1 MTRWPMNA
9 ILEVRESESDGV
21 DRVAQTRRL
30 AFVSI
35 ELIHGLVCRVLS
47 MNGNLAPTTSSDSE
61 TPFLLALM
69 PFLILAFLI
78 VYGLILRP
86 LVLQLPPLPLE
97 LIFILATSGLVIQL
111 LLTGHRW
118 AGIQDSIVKKFQ
130 CAIPAFMILFC
141 IGLIIASWIISGT
154 IPMLVYWG
162 LQLIDPD
169 YLYVIAFL
177 APVIFSTLTGTS
189 WGSVG
194 TIGVVIIGIATALDA
209 NLGITAG
216 AVIGG
221 AYFGDKLSPLSD
233 TTNLAALA
241 AEVDLHTHIRSMLW
255 TTLPSAIIA
264 LAIYYAMGVFYPPK
278 LQDGGLGEV
287 QLLLDQLS
295 SIFNF
300 SWLIL
305 APAVVV
311 LAGSLLRLPTVPVLI
326 ASVILA
332 SLVAITLQPFTLTDV
347 ISTLHQGFEIA
358 LVTPGTQDTPEISN
372 LLDRGGLYALNEP
385 IIIAFMVFIFIGA
398 TDKIDAMPTVVNHLM
413 RAVKSPRGTVL
424 ASLLAT
430 GITNAMTSNQF
441 ATSFIVGDA
450 FKSKYDQQKVPRKVL
465 SRSLEDTGTMLE
477 SLVPWHTSAIYMVVT
492 LGVPFSDY
500 WHWQCLSLAN
510 IFVATIF
517 AATGVGC
524 FYPRKTDVQ

>member
-1 MTRWPMNA
+1 M
-9 ILEVRESESDGV
+9 SE
-21 DRVAQTRRL
+21 
-30 AFVSI
+30 
-35 ELIHGLVCRVLS
+35 
-47 MNGNLAPTTSSDSE
+47 NLAPTADKAPE
-61 TPFLLALM
+61 TPFLQALA
-69 PFLILAFLI
+69 PFAFLAVLI
-78 VYGLILRP
+78 IYGLIVRP
-86 LVLQLPPLPLE
+86 LALQLPPLPLE
-97 LIFILATSGLVIQL
+97 LIFILAASGLVTQL

-118 AGIQDSIVKKFQ
+118 IDIQASIVKKFQ

-141 IGLIIASWIISGT
+141 IGLIIASWIICGT

-162 LQLIDPD
+162 LQLINPD
-169 YLYVIAFL
+169 YLYLIAFV

-194 TIGVVIIGIATALDA
+194 TIGVVLIGIATALDA

-241 AEVDLHTHIRSMLW
+241 AEVDLHTHIRSMFW
-255 TTLPSAIIA
+255 TTLPSATIA
-264 LAIYYAMGVFYPPK
+264 LGIYYAMGVLYPPR
-278 LQDGGLGEV
+278 LQDGGLADV
-287 QLLLDQLS
+287 QLLLEQLS

-305 APAVVV
+305 APAIVV
-311 LAGSLLRLPTVPVLI
+311 LAGSIFRLPTVPILI

-347 ISTLHQGFEIA
+347 ISTLHQGFN
-358 LVTPGTQDTPEISN
+358 LDSLMPGVQHTPEITN

-492 LGVPFSDY
+492 LGVPFSEY
-500 WHWQCLSLAN
+500 WHWQCLSLCN
-510 IFVATIF
+510 IVIATIL

-524 FYPRKTDVQ
+524 FYPRKPKVN

>member
-1 MTRWPMNA
+1 M
-9 ILEVRESESDGV
+9 S
-21 DRVAQTRRL
+21 
-30 AFVSI
+30 
-35 ELIHGLVCRVLS
+35 
-47 MNGNLAPTTSSDSE
+47 GNLAPSTNKAPE
-61 TPFLLALM
+61 TPFLQALA
-69 PFLILAFLI
+69 PFVLLAVLII
-78 VYGLILRP
+78 YGLIVRP
-86 LVLQLPPLPLE
+86 LALQLPPLPLE
-97 LIFILATSGLVIQL
+97 LIFILAASGLVSQL

-118 AGIQDSIVKKFQ
+118 VDIQASIVKKFQ

-141 IGLIIASWIISGT
+141 IGLIIASWIICGT

-162 LQLIDPD
+162 LQLINPD
-169 YLYVIAFL
+169 YLYLIAFV

-194 TIGVVIIGIATALDA
+194 TIGVVLIGIATALDA

-255 TTLPSAIIA
+255 TTLPSATIA
-264 LAIYYAMGVFYPPK
+264 LGIYYAMGVLYPPR
-278 LQDGGLGEV
+278 LQDGGLADV

-305 APAVVV
+305 APAIVV
-311 LAGSLLRLPTVPVLI
+311 LAGSIFRLPTVPILI

-347 ISTLHQGFEIA
+347 ISTLHQGFN
-358 LVTPGTQDTPEISN
+358 LDSVMPGVQHTPEITN

-492 LGVPFSDY
+492 LGVPFSEY
-500 WHWQCLSLAN
+500 WHWQCLSLCN
-510 IFVATIF
+510 IVIATIL

-524 FYPRKTDVQ
+524 FYPRKPNVN

>member
-1 MTRWPMNA
+1 M
-9 ILEVRESESDGV
+9 S
-21 DRVAQTRRL
+21 
-30 AFVSI
+30 
-35 ELIHGLVCRVLS
+35 
-47 MNGNLAPTTSSDSE
+47 GNLAPSTNKAPD
-61 TPFLLALM
+61 TPFLQALA
-69 PFLILAFLI
+69 PFVLLAVLII
-78 VYGLILRP
+78 YGLIVRP
-86 LVLQLPPLPLE
+86 LALQLSPLPLE
-97 LIFILATSGLVIQL
+97 LIFILAASGLVTQL

-118 AGIQDSIVKKFQ
+118 IDIQASIVKKFQ

-141 IGLIIASWIISGT
+141 IGLIIASWLICGT

-162 LQLIDPD
+162 LQLINPD
-169 YLYVIAFL
+169 YLYLIAFV

-194 TIGVVIIGIATALDA
+194 TIGVVLIGIATALDA

-255 TTLPSAIIA
+255 TTLPSATIA
-264 LAIYYAMGVFYPPK
+264 LGIYYAMGVLYPPR
-278 LQDGGLGEV
+278 LQDGGLADV
-287 QLLLDQLS
+287 QLLLEQLS

-305 APAVVV
+305 APAIVV
-311 LAGSLLRLPTVPVLI
+311 LAGSIFRLPTVPILI

-347 ISTLHQGFEIA
+347 ISTLHQGFN
-358 LVTPGTQDTPEISN
+358 LDSLMPGVQHTPEITN

-492 LGVPFSDY
+492 LGVPFSEY
-500 WHWQCLSLAN
+500 WHWQCLSLCN
-510 IFVATIF
+510 IVIATIL

-524 FYPRKTDVQ
+524 FYPRKPNVN

>member
-1 MTRWPMNA
+1 MNENSA
-9 ILEVRESESDGV
+9 SAV
-21 DRVAQTRRL
+21 DK
-30 AFVSI
+30 
-35 ELIHGLVCRVLS
+35 E
-47 MNGNLAPTTSSDSE
+47 SE
-61 TPFLLALM
+61 TPFLQALAPLV
-69 PFLILAFLI
+69 LLAFLI

-86 LVLQLPPLPLE
+86 LVFQHPPLPLE
-97 LIFILATSGLVIQL
+97 LIFILAASGLVMQL

-118 AGIQDSIVKKFQ
+118 SDIQDSIVKKFQ

-162 LQLIDPD
+162 LKLINPE

-194 TIGVVIIGIATALDA
+194 TIGVVIIGIASALDA

-216 AVIGG
+216 AIIGG

-255 TTLPSAIIA
+255 TTLPSAVVA
-264 LAIYYAMGVFYPPK
+264 LSIYYAMGVLYPPR
-278 LQDGGLGEV
+278 LQDGGMNGV
-287 QLLLDQLS
+287 QLLLDQLA

-305 APAVVV
+305 APAIVV
-311 LAGSLLRLPTVPVLI
+311 LVGSVLRLPTVPVLI
-326 ASVILA
+326 ASVFLA
-332 SLVAITLQPFTLTDV
+332 SLVAITLQPFTFTDV
-347 ISTLHQGFEIA
+347 ISALHQGFDIELIM
-358 LVTPGTQDTPEISN
+358 PGVQFTPEISN

-398 TDKIDAMPTVVNHLM
+398 MDKINAMPTVVNHLM
-413 RAVKSPRGTVL
+413 RSVKSPRGTVL
-424 ASLLAT
+424 SSLFAT

-441 ATSFIVGDA
+441 ATSFIIGDA
-450 FKSKYDQQKVPRKVL
+450 FKSKYDQQGVPRKVL

-477 SLVPWHTSAIYMVVT
+477 SLVPWHTSAIYMVAT
-492 LGVPFSDY
+492 LGVPFHDY
-500 WHWQCLSLAN
+500 WHWQCLSLCN
-510 IFVATIF
+510 ILVATIC
-517 AATGVGC
+517 AVTGIGC
-524 FYPRKTDVQ
+524 FYAHKPANQ

>member
-1 MTRWPMNA
+1 M
-9 ILEVRESESDGV
+9 S
-21 DRVAQTRRL
+21 
-30 AFVSI
+30 
-35 ELIHGLVCRVLS
+35 
-47 MNGNLAPTTSSDSE
+47 GNLAPSTNKAPD
-61 TPFLLALM
+61 TPFLQALA
-69 PFLILAFLI
+69 PFVLLAVLII
-78 VYGLILRP
+78 YGLIVRP
-86 LVLQLPPLPLE
+86 LALQLSPLPLE
-97 LIFILATSGLVIQL
+97 LIFILAASGLVTQL

-118 AGIQDSIVKKFQ
+118 IDIQASIVKKFQ

-141 IGLIIASWIISGT
+141 IGLIIASWIICGT

-162 LQLIDPD
+162 LRLINPD
-169 YLYVIAFL
+169 YLYLIAFV

-194 TIGVVIIGIATALDA
+194 TIGVVLIGIATALDA

-255 TTLPSAIIA
+255 TTLPSATIA
-264 LAIYYAMGVFYPPK
+264 LGIYYAMGVLYPPR
-278 LQDGGLGEV
+278 LQDGGLADV
-287 QLLLDQLS
+287 QLLLEQLS

-305 APAVVV
+305 APAIVV
-311 LAGSLLRLPTVPVLI
+311 LAGSIFRLPTVPILI

-332 SLVAITLQPFTLTDV
+332 SFVAITLQPFTLTDV
-347 ISTLHQGFEIA
+347 ISTLHQGFN
-358 LVTPGTQDTPEISN
+358 LDSLMPGVQHTPEITN

-492 LGVPFSDY
+492 LGVPFSEY
-500 WHWQCLSLAN
+500 WHWQCLSLCN
-510 IFVATIF
+510 IVIATIL

-524 FYPRKTDVQ
+524 FYPRKPNVN

>member
-1 MTRWPMNA
+1 M
-9 ILEVRESESDGV
+9 SE
-21 DRVAQTRRL
+21 
-30 AFVSI
+30 
-35 ELIHGLVCRVLS
+35 
-47 MNGNLAPTTSSDSE
+47 NLAPTADKAPE
-61 TPFLLALM
+61 TPFLQALA
-69 PFLILAFLI
+69 PFAFLAVLI
-78 VYGLILRP
+78 IYGLIVRP
-86 LVLQLPPLPLE
+86 LALQLPPLPLE
-97 LIFILATSGLVIQL
+97 LIFILAASGLVTQL

-118 AGIQDSIVKKFQ
+118 IDIQASIVKKFQ

-141 IGLIIASWIISGT
+141 IGLIIASWIICGT

-162 LQLIDPD
+162 LRLINPD
-169 YLYVIAFL
+169 YLYLIAFV

-194 TIGVVIIGIATALDA
+194 TIGVVLIGIATALDA

-255 TTLPSAIIA
+255 TTLPSATIA
-264 LAIYYAMGVFYPPK
+264 LGFYYALGVLYPPR
-278 LQDGGLGEV
+278 LQDGGLADV

-305 APAVVV
+305 APAIVV
-311 LAGSLLRLPTVPVLI
+311 LAGSIFRLPTVPILI

-332 SLVAITLQPFTLTDV
+332 SFVAITLQPFTLTDV
-347 ISTLHQGFEIA
+347 ISTLHQGFN
-358 LVTPGTQDTPEISN
+358 LDSLMPGVQHTPEITN

-430 GITNAMTSNQF
+430 GITNALTSNQF

-450 FKSKYDQQKVPRKVL
+450 FKSKYDQQNVPRKVL

-492 LGVPFSDY
+492 LGVPFSEY
-500 WHWQCLSLAN
+500 WHWQCLSLCN
-510 IFVATIF
+510 IVIATIL
-517 AATGVGC
+517 ATTGIGC
-524 FYPRKTDVQ
+524 FYPRKPDVH

>member
-1 MTRWPMNA
+1 M
-9 ILEVRESESDGV
+9 S
-21 DRVAQTRRL
+21 
-30 AFVSI
+30 
-35 ELIHGLVCRVLS
+35 
-47 MNGNLAPTTSSDSE
+47 GNLAPSTNKAPD
-61 TPFLLALM
+61 TPFLQALA
-69 PFLILAFLI
+69 PFVLLAVLII
-78 VYGLILRP
+78 YGLIVRP
-86 LVLQLPPLPLE
+86 LALQLSLLPLE
-97 LIFILATSGLVIQL
+97 LIFILAASGLVTQL

-118 AGIQDSIVKKFQ
+118 IDIQASIVKKFQ

-141 IGLIIASWIISGT
+141 IGLIIASWIICGT

-162 LQLIDPD
+162 LQLINPD
-169 YLYVIAFL
+169 YLYLIAFV

-194 TIGVVIIGIATALDA
+194 TIGVVLIGIATALDA

-255 TTLPSAIIA
+255 TTLPSATIA
-264 LAIYYAMGVFYPPK
+264 LGIYYAMGVLYPPR
-278 LQDGGLGEV
+278 LQDGGLADV
-287 QLLLDQLS
+287 QLLLEQLS

-305 APAVVV
+305 APAIVV
-311 LAGSLLRLPTVPVLI
+311 LAGSIFRLPTVPILI

-347 ISTLHQGFEIA
+347 ISTLHQGFN
-358 LVTPGTQDTPEISN
+358 LDSLMPGVQHTPEITN

-492 LGVPFSDY
+492 LGVPFSEY
-500 WHWQCLSLAN
+500 WHWQCLSLCN
-510 IFVATIF
+510 IVIATIL

-524 FYPRKTDVQ
+524 FYPRKPNVN

>member
-1 MTRWPMNA
+1 M
-9 ILEVRESESDGV
+9 S
-21 DRVAQTRRL
+21 
-30 AFVSI
+30 
-35 ELIHGLVCRVLS
+35 
-47 MNGNLAPTTSSDSE
+47 GNLAPSTNKAPE
-61 TPFLLALM
+61 TPFLQALA
-69 PFLILAFLI
+69 PFVLLAVLII
-78 VYGLILRP
+78 YGLIVRP
-86 LVLQLPPLPLE
+86 LALQLPPLPLE
-97 LIFILATSGLVIQL
+97 LIFILAASGLVSQL

-118 AGIQDSIVKKFQ
+118 VDIQASIVKKFQ

-141 IGLIIASWIISGT
+141 IGLIIASWIICGT

-162 LQLIDPD
+162 LQLINPD
-169 YLYVIAFL
+169 YLYLIAFV

-194 TIGVVIIGIATALDA
+194 TIGVVLIGIATALDA

-255 TTLPSAIIA
+255 TTLPSATIA
-264 LAIYYAMGVFYPPK
+264 LGIYYAMGVLYPPR
-278 LQDGGLGEV
+278 LQDGGLADV

-305 APAVVV
+305 APAIVV
-311 LAGSLLRLPTVPVLI
+311 LAGSIFRLPTVPILI

-347 ISTLHQGFEIA
+347 ISTLHQGFN
-358 LVTPGTQDTPEISN
+358 LDSVMPGIRHTPEITN

-492 LGVPFSDY
+492 LGVPFSEY
-500 WHWQCLSLAN
+500 WHWQCLSLCN
-510 IFVATIF
+510 IVLATIL

-524 FYPRKTDVQ
+524 FYPRKPNVN

>member
-1 MTRWPMNA
+1 MN
-9 ILEVRESESDGV
+9 E
-21 DRVAQTRRL
+21 
-30 AFVSI
+30 
-35 ELIHGLVCRVLS
+35 
-47 MNGNLAPTTSSDSE
+47 NLAPATAAPSE
-61 TPFLLALM
+61 TPFLQALS
-69 PFLILAFLI
+69 PFLLLAFLI
-78 VYGLILRP
+78 IYGLIIRP
-86 LVLQLPPLPLE
+86 LTLQLPPLPLE
-97 LIFILATSGLVIQL
+97 LIFILSASGLVTQL
-111 LLTGHRW
+111 LLTGHHW
-118 AGIQDSIVKKFQ
+118 QDIQASIVKKFQ

-162 LQLIDPD
+162 LKLINPN
-169 YLYVIAFL
+169 YLYLIAFA

-194 TIGVVIIGIATALDA
+194 TIGVVLIGIASALDA

-216 AVIGG
+216 AIIGG

-241 AEVDLHTHIRSMLW
+241 AEVDLHSHIRSMLW
-255 TTLPSAIIA
+255 TTLPSAFVA
-264 LAIYYAMGVFYPPK
+264 AAIYYAMGIYYPPK
-278 LQDGGLGEV
+278 MQAVGFGEV
-287 QLLLDQLS
+287 QSLLDQIS

-305 APAVVV
+305 APAMLV
-311 LAGSLLRLPTVPVLI
+311 LAGSIFRLPTVPILI
-326 ASVILA
+326 ASVISA
-332 SLVAITLQPFTLTDV
+332 SIVAILFQPFTLTDV
-347 ISTLHQGFEIA
+347 ITTLHQGFNLENLIPNAQHTSEI
-358 LVTPGTQDTPEISN
+358 TG
-372 LLDRGGLYALNEP
+372 LLNRGGLYALNEP

-398 TDKIDAMPTVVNHLM
+398 TDKIDAMPTVVNRLM
-413 RAVKSPRGTVL
+413 KVVKSPRGTVL
-424 ASLLAT
+424 ASLFAT

-492 LGVPFSDY
+492 LGVPLSEY
-500 WHWQCLSLAN
+500 WHWQCLSLCN
-510 IFVATIF
+510 ILVAAIL
-517 AATGVGC
+517 AITGIGC
-524 FYPRKTDVQ
+524 FYPSQTGLDRPTPD

>member
-1 MTRWPMNA
+1 M
-9 ILEVRESESDGV
+9 SE
-21 DRVAQTRRL
+21 
-30 AFVSI
+30 
-35 ELIHGLVCRVLS
+35 
-47 MNGNLAPTTSSDSE
+47 NLAPSTNKAPE
-61 TPFLLALM
+61 TPFLQALA
-69 PFLILAFLI
+69 PFAFLAVLI
-78 VYGLILRP
+78 IYGLIVRP
-86 LVLQLPPLPLE
+86 LALQLPPLPLE
-97 LIFILATSGLVIQL
+97 LIFILAASGLVTQL

-118 AGIQDSIVKKFQ
+118 IDIQASIVKKFQ

-141 IGLIIASWIISGT
+141 IGLIIASWIICGT

-162 LQLIDPD
+162 LQLINPD
-169 YLYVIAFL
+169 YLYLIAFL

-194 TIGVVIIGIATALDA
+194 TIGVVLIGIATALDA

-255 TTLPSAIIA
+255 TTLPSATIA
-264 LAIYYAMGVFYPPK
+264 LGIYYAMGVLYPPR
-278 LQDGGLGEV
+278 LQDGGLADV

-300 SWLIL
+300 SWLTL
-305 APAVVV
+305 APAMVV
-311 LAGSLLRLPTVPVLI
+311 LAGSIFRLPTVPILI

-347 ISTLHQGFEIA
+347 ISTLHQGFNLD
-358 LVTPGTQDTPEISN
+358 LVMPGVQHTPEITN

-450 FKSKYDQQKVPRKVL
+450 FKSKYDQQNVPRKVL

-492 LGVPFSDY
+492 LGVPFSEY
-500 WHWQCLSLAN
+500 WHWQCLSLCN
-510 IFVATIF
+510 IVIATIL
-517 AATGVGC
+517 ATTGVGC
-524 FYPRKTDVQ
+524 FYPRKPNVN

>member
-1 MTRWPMNA
+1 M
-9 ILEVRESESDGV
+9 S
-21 DRVAQTRRL
+21 
-30 AFVSI
+30 
-35 ELIHGLVCRVLS
+35 
-47 MNGNLAPTTSSDSE
+47 GNLAPSTNKAPD
-61 TPFLLALM
+61 TPFLQALA
-69 PFLILAFLI
+69 PFVLLAVLII
-78 VYGLILRP
+78 YGLIVRP
-86 LVLQLPPLPLE
+86 LALQLSPLPLE
-97 LIFILATSGLVIQL
+97 LIFILAASGLVTQL

-118 AGIQDSIVKKFQ
+118 IDIQASIVKKFQ

-141 IGLIIASWIISGT
+141 IGLIIASWIICGT

-162 LQLIDPD
+162 LQLINPD
-169 YLYVIAFL
+169 YLYLIAFV

-194 TIGVVIIGIATALDA
+194 TIGVVLIGIATALDA

-241 AEVDLHTHIRSMLW
+241 AEVDLHTHIRSMFW
-255 TTLPSAIIA
+255 TTLPSATIA
-264 LAIYYAMGVFYPPK
+264 LGIYYAMGVLYPPR
-278 LQDGGLGEV
+278 LQDGGLADV
-287 QLLLDQLS
+287 QLLLEQLS

-305 APAVVV
+305 APAIVV
-311 LAGSLLRLPTVPVLI
+311 LAGSIFRLPTVPILI

-347 ISTLHQGFEIA
+347 ISTLHQGFN
-358 LVTPGTQDTPEISN
+358 LDSLMPGVQHTPEITN

-492 LGVPFSDY
+492 LGVPFSEY
-500 WHWQCLSLAN
+500 WHWQCLSLCN
-510 IFVATIF
+510 IVIATIL

-524 FYPRKTDVQ
+524 FYPRKPNVN

>member
-1 MTRWPMNA
+1 M
-9 ILEVRESESDGV
+9 S
-21 DRVAQTRRL
+21 
-30 AFVSI
+30 
-35 ELIHGLVCRVLS
+35 
-47 MNGNLAPTTSSDSE
+47 GNLAPSTNKAPD
-61 TPFLLALM
+61 TPFLQALA
-69 PFLILAFLI
+69 PFVLLAVLII
-78 VYGLILRP
+78 YGLIIRHLA
-86 LVLQLPPLPLE
+86 LQLSPLPLE
-97 LIFILATSGLVIQL
+97 LIFILAASGLVTQL

-118 AGIQDSIVKKFQ
+118 IDIQASIVKKFQ

-141 IGLIIASWIISGT
+141 IGLIIASWLICGT

-162 LQLIDPD
+162 LQLINPD
-169 YLYVIAFL
+169 YLYLIAFV

-194 TIGVVIIGIATALDA
+194 TIGVVLIGIATALDA

-241 AEVDLHTHIRSMLW
+241 AEVDLHTHIRSMFW
-255 TTLPSAIIA
+255 TTLPSATIA
-264 LAIYYAMGVFYPPK
+264 LGIYYAMGVLYPPR
-278 LQDGGLGEV
+278 LQDGGLADV
-287 QLLLDQLS
+287 QLLLEQLS

-305 APAVVV
+305 APAIVV
-311 LAGSLLRLPTVPVLI
+311 LAGSIFRLPTVPILI

-347 ISTLHQGFEIA
+347 ISTLHQGFN
-358 LVTPGTQDTPEISN
+358 LDSLMPGVQHTPEITD

-492 LGVPFSDY
+492 LGVPFSEY
-500 WHWQCLSLAN
+500 WHWQCLSLCN
-510 IFVATIF
+510 IVIATIL

-524 FYPRKTDVQ
+524 FYPRKPKVN

>member
-1 MTRWPMNA
+1 M
-9 ILEVRESESDGV
+9 S
-21 DRVAQTRRL
+21 
-30 AFVSI
+30 
-35 ELIHGLVCRVLS
+35 
-47 MNGNLAPTTSSDSE
+47 GNLAPSTNKAPD
-61 TPFLLALM
+61 TPFLQALA
-69 PFLILAFLI
+69 PFVLLAVLII
-78 VYGLILRP
+78 YGLIVRP
-86 LVLQLPPLPLE
+86 LALQLSPLPLE
-97 LIFILATSGLVIQL
+97 LIFILAASGLVTQL

-118 AGIQDSIVKKFQ
+118 IDIQASIVKKFQ

-141 IGLIIASWIISGT
+141 IGLIIASWLICGT

-162 LQLIDPD
+162 LQLINPD
-169 YLYVIAFL
+169 YLYLIAFV

-194 TIGVVIIGIATALDA
+194 TIGVVLIGIATALDA

-241 AEVDLHTHIRSMLW
+241 AEVDLHTHIRSMFW
-255 TTLPSAIIA
+255 TTLPSATIA
-264 LAIYYAMGVFYPPK
+264 LGIYYAMGVLYPPR
-278 LQDGGLGEV
+278 LQDGGLADV
-287 QLLLDQLS
+287 QLLLEQLS

-305 APAVVV
+305 APAIVV
-311 LAGSLLRLPTVPVLI
+311 LAGSIFRLPTVPILI

-347 ISTLHQGFEIA
+347 ISTLHQGFN
-358 LVTPGTQDTPEISN
+358 LDSLMPGVQHTPEITN

-492 LGVPFSDY
+492 LGVPFSEY
-500 WHWQCLSLAN
+500 WHWQCLSLCN
-510 IFVATIF
+510 IVIATIL

-524 FYPRKTDVQ
+524 FYPRKPKVN

>member
-1 MTRWPMNA
+1 M
-9 ILEVRESESDGV
+9 S
-21 DRVAQTRRL
+21 
-30 AFVSI
+30 
-35 ELIHGLVCRVLS
+35 
-47 MNGNLAPTTSSDSE
+47 GNLAPSTNKAPD
-61 TPFLLALM
+61 TPFLQALA
-69 PFLILAFLI
+69 PFVLLAVLII
-78 VYGLILRP
+78 YGLIVRP
-86 LVLQLPPLPLE
+86 LALQLSPLPLE
-97 LIFILATSGLVIQL
+97 LIFILAASGLVTQL

-118 AGIQDSIVKKFQ
+118 IDIQASIVKKFQ

-141 IGLIIASWIISGT
+141 IGLIIASWIICGT

-162 LQLIDPD
+162 LQLINPD
-169 YLYVIAFL
+169 YLYLIAFV

-194 TIGVVIIGIATALDA
+194 TIGVVLIGIATALDA

-241 AEVDLHTHIRSMLW
+241 AEVDLHTHIRSMFW
-255 TTLPSAIIA
+255 TTLPSATIA
-264 LAIYYAMGVFYPPK
+264 LGIYYAMGVLYPPR
-278 LQDGGLGEV
+278 LQDGGLADV
-287 QLLLDQLS
+287 QLLLEQLS

-305 APAVVV
+305 APAIVV
-311 LAGSLLRLPTVPVLI
+311 LAGSIFRLPTVPILI

-347 ISTLHQGFEIA
+347 ISTLHQGFN
-358 LVTPGTQDTPEISN
+358 LDSLMPGVQHTPEITN

-492 LGVPFSDY
+492 LGVPFSEY
-500 WHWQCLSLAN
+500 WHWQCLSLCN
-510 IFVATIF
+510 IVIATIL

-524 FYPRKTDVQ
+524 FYPRKPKVN

>member
-1 MTRWPMNA
+1 M
-9 ILEVRESESDGV
+9 S
-21 DRVAQTRRL
+21 
-30 AFVSI
+30 
-35 ELIHGLVCRVLS
+35 
-47 MNGNLAPTTSSDSE
+47 GNLAPSTNKAPD
-61 TPFLLALM
+61 TPFLQALA
-69 PFLILAFLI
+69 PFVLLAVLII
-78 VYGLILRP
+78 YGLIVRP
-86 LVLQLPPLPLE
+86 LALQLSPLPLE
-97 LIFILATSGLVIQL
+97 LIFILAASGLVTQL

-118 AGIQDSIVKKFQ
+118 IDIQASIVKKFQ

-141 IGLIIASWIISGT
+141 IGLIIASWIICGT

-162 LQLIDPD
+162 LQLINPD
-169 YLYVIAFL
+169 YLYLIAFV

-194 TIGVVIIGIATALDA
+194 TIGVVLIGIATALDA

-255 TTLPSAIIA
+255 TTLPSATIA
-264 LAIYYAMGVFYPPK
+264 LGIYYAMGVLYPPR
-278 LQDGGLGEV
+278 LQDGGLADV
-287 QLLLDQLS
+287 QLLLEQLS

-305 APAVVV
+305 APAIVV
-311 LAGSLLRLPTVPVLI
+311 LAGSIFRLPTVPILI

-347 ISTLHQGFEIA
+347 ISTLHQGFN
-358 LVTPGTQDTPEISN
+358 LDSLMPGVQHTPEITN

-450 FKSKYDQQKVPRKVL
+450 FKSKYDQQNVPRKVL

-492 LGVPFSDY
+492 LGVPFSEY
-500 WHWQCLSLAN
+500 WHWQCLSLCN
-510 IFVATIF
+510 IVIATIL

-524 FYPRKTDVQ
+524 FYPRKPNVN

>member
-1 MTRWPMNA
+1 
-9 ILEVRESESDGV
+9 
-21 DRVAQTRRL
+21 
-30 AFVSI
+30 
-35 ELIHGLVCRVLS
+35 
-47 MNGNLAPTTSSDSE
+47 MNGNSAAPATPATE
-61 TPFLLALM
+61 TPFLQALA
-69 PFLILAFLI
+69 PFVLLGILII
-78 VYGLILRP
+78 YGLIIRP
-86 LVLQLPPLPLE
+86 LALELPPLPLE
-97 LIFILATSGLVIQL
+97 LIFILAASGLVIQL
-111 LLTGHRW
+111 FMTGHRW
-118 AGIQDSIVKKFQ
+118 GDIQNSIVKKFQ

-141 IGLIIASWIISGT
+141 IGLIIASWIICGT

-162 LQLIDPD
+162 LQLINPD

-194 TIGVVIIGIATALDA
+194 TIGVVLIGIASALDA

-264 LAIYYAMGVFYPPK
+264 FAIYYTLGVFYPPK
-278 LQDGGLGEV
+278 LQDGGFGEV
-287 QLLLDQLS
+287 QSILDQLS

-300 SWLIL
+300 SWLVL
-305 APAVVV
+305 APAIVV
-311 LAGSLLRLPTVPVLI
+311 LAGSIFRLPTVPVLI
-326 ASVILA
+326 GSVILA
-332 SLVAITLQPFTLTDV
+332 SVVAITLQPFTMTEV
-347 ISTLHQGFEIA
+347 ITTLHQGFNLEMV
-358 LVTPGTQDTPEISN
+358 LPGGHHTPEIAD

-398 TDKIDAMPTVVNHLM
+398 TDKIDAMPTVVTHLM

-424 ASLLAT
+424 ASLFAT
-430 GITNAMTSNQF
+430 GVTNAMTSNQF

-492 LGVPFSDY
+492 LGVPFSEY
-500 WHWQCLSLAN
+500 WHWQCLSLCN
-510 IFVATIF
+510 ILVATTL
-517 AATGVGC
+517 AATGIGC
-524 FYPRKTDVQ
+524 FYPRKSSDE

>member
-1 MTRWPMNA
+1 M
-9 ILEVRESESDGV
+9 S
-21 DRVAQTRRL
+21 
-30 AFVSI
+30 
-35 ELIHGLVCRVLS
+35 
-47 MNGNLAPTTSSDSE
+47 GNLAPSTNKAPD
-61 TPFLLALM
+61 TPFLQALA
-69 PFLILAFLI
+69 PFVLLAVLII
-78 VYGLILRP
+78 YGLIVRP
-86 LVLQLPPLPLE
+86 LALQLSPLPLE
-97 LIFILATSGLVIQL
+97 LIFILAASGLVTQL

-118 AGIQDSIVKKFQ
+118 IDIQASIVKKFQ

-141 IGLIIASWIISGT
+141 IGLIIASWLICGT

-162 LQLIDPD
+162 LQLINPD
-169 YLYVIAFL
+169 YLYLIAFV

-194 TIGVVIIGIATALDA
+194 TIGVVLIGIATALDA

-241 AEVDLHTHIRSMLW
+241 AEVDLHTHIRSMFW
-255 TTLPSAIIA
+255 TTLPSATIA
-264 LAIYYAMGVFYPPK
+264 LGIYYAMGVLYPPR
-278 LQDGGLGEV
+278 LQDGGLADV
-287 QLLLDQLS
+287 QLLLEQLS

-305 APAVVV
+305 APAIVV
-311 LAGSLLRLPTVPVLI
+311 LAGSIFRLPTVPILI

-347 ISTLHQGFEIA
+347 ISTLHQGFN
-358 LVTPGTQDTPEISN
+358 LDSLMPGVQHTPEITN

-398 TDKIDAMPTVVNHLM
+398 TDKIDGMPTVVNHLM

-492 LGVPFSDY
+492 LGVPFSEY
-500 WHWQCLSLAN
+500 WHWQCLSLCN
-510 IFVATIF
+510 IVIATIL

-524 FYPRKTDVQ
+524 FYPRKPNVN